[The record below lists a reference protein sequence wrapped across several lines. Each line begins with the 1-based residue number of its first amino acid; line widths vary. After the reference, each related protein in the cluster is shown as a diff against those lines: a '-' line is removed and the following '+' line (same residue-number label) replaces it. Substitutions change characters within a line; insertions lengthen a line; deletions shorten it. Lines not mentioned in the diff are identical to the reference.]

1 MGYIN
6 HNLHVPWFEFDQGH
20 DLKLLYIL
28 QTIKVFVDKFALFF
42 LPIFLYGQAQSWNV
56 AGPIEQNGAIPWWV
70 PVQLLTLTD
79 VQLGMLLIAVF
90 FIVYR
95 FSVLVCAP
103 LVGIMLQK
111 YGNRLSL
118 TLGYGAFGLSIVSL
132 HAAILHPIFIFT
144 AAIFQGISVAFT
156 LIIEPAIL
164 AENALKS
171 NIGKDIGLGRFL
183 MQLANMSAPMLGGL
197 VIVYLGYQ
205 SLFLIGL
212 GILVIL
218 LLILQGI
225 SGKKV
230 KHTLQMEDA
239 RYLLKNRSFQSM
251 IVSSIGRYFNDV
263 GMLLWPVYLFA
274 LLGSVDKVGFL
285 YAASFFFAML
295 ASMIGGV
302 QIDMQKTKKP
312 YFGSGAVLA
321 GLWIVR
327 IYVFN
332 PLSIAFVD
340 ALDRLVANYHWMYF
354 ETSLL
359 KAARTKNP
367 VIFLVLRTMVISAAS
382 ICTWIGIAI
391 LFVFVI
397 ESWKGLFVMAAV
409 GVLSS
414 LLIQDSIR
422 YKD

>member
-6 HNLHVPWFEFDQGH
+6 HNLHVPWFEFDHGH

-28 QTIKVFVDKFALFF
+28 QTVKVFIDKFALFF
-42 LPIFLYGQAQSWNV
+42 LPIFLYGQAQIWNV
-56 AGPIEQNGAIPWWV
+56 VGPIEQNGALPWWI
-70 PVQLLTLTD
+70 PAGLSRLTD

-90 FIVYR
+90 YIVYR
-95 FSVLVCAP
+95 VAVLVSAP
-103 LVGIMLQK
+103 VVGIMLHK
-111 YGNRLSL
+111 YGNRMSL
-118 TLGYGAFGLSIVSL
+118 TIGYGAFGLSIVAL
-132 HAAILHPIFIFT
+132 HAAIVHPIFIFV
-144 AAIFQGISVAFT
+144 AAVLQGTSVACN

-212 GILVIL
+212 GMLVIL
-218 LLILQGI
+218 VLMIQAL

-230 KHTLQMEDA
+230 KHTLQIDDA
-239 RYLLKNRSFQSM
+239 TYLLKNKSFQKM
-251 IVSSIGRYFNDV
+251 IFSSLGRYFNDV
-263 GMLLWPVYLFA
+263 GVLLWPVYLFV

-285 YAASFFFAML
+285 YATSFFFAML

-302 QIDMQKTKKP
+302 QIDMNSSKKP
-312 YFGSGAVLA
+312 YFGSGVALA

-327 IYVFN
+327 IFVFN
-332 PLSIAFVD
+332 PLNIAFVD

-354 ETSLL
+354 ETALL
-359 KAARTKNP
+359 KAAKTKNP
-367 VIFLVLRTMVISAAS
+367 VIFLVLRTMVISSGS
-382 ICTWIGIAI
+382 ILAWIGVAL

-397 ESWKGLFVMAAV
+397 ESWKGLFVLAAV

-414 LLIQDSIR
+414 LLIQDTIR
-422 YKD
+422 YKE